1 MYHLAIR
8 APRAGYALL
17 LLPLLI
23 GSASGAPAPGPAASA
38 EQPAPQPSAAAQLPI
53 NSPAFVTG
61 TIPCIS
67 GTCQVQ
73 VYAPAVPAPRKPL
86 PQATSAQQAL
96 ARR

>member
-1 MYHLAIR
+1 M
-8 APRAGYALL
+8 
-17 LLPLLI
+17 
-23 GSASGAPAPGPAASA
+23 
-38 EQPAPQPSAAAQLPI
+38 
-53 NSPAFVTG
+53 FVTG

-86 PQATSAQQAL
+86 PQTTSAPQSL

>member
-1 MYHLAIR
+1 MFYLAIR

-23 GSASGAPAPGPAASA
+23 GSASGAPAPGPAVSV
-38 EQPAPQPSAAAQLPI
+38 EQPAPAPSASTRLPSD
-53 NSPAFVTG
+53 SPTFVTG

-73 VYAPAVPAPRKPL
+73 VYAPVVAAPRKPL
-86 PQATSAQQAL
+86 PQATSAAQPL
-96 ARR
+96 AQR

>member
-1 MYHLAIR
+1 MLHLAIR

-23 GSASGAPAPGPAASA
+23 GSASGAPAPGPAASV
-38 EQPAPQPSAAAQLPI
+38 EQPAPAPSASAQIPSD
-53 NSPAFVTG
+53 SPMFVTG

-86 PQATSAQQAL
+86 PQTTPAPQSL

>member
-1 MYHLAIR
+1 MFHLAIR

-23 GSASGAPAPGPAASA
+23 GSASGAPAPGPAASV
-38 EQPAPQPSAAAQLPI
+38 EQPAPQPSASAELPLD
-53 NSPAFVTG
+53 SPAFVAG

-73 VYAPAVPAPRKPL
+73 VYAPVAPAPRKPL
-86 PQATSAQQAL
+86 PRTTPAPQPLAQ
-96 ARR
+96 R